1 MNSRFGQI
9 QLLLAVF
16 ALLVTVLPGRAFSAT
31 PNPQYSVSMNSSVP
45 AIGKVA
51 AGSVTTYFNVA
62 ANGGGISISPVSSSA
77 GQFVPYNASRSSQVT
92 ISVTCSGSKCGG
104 GPQSPLVTI
113 SATGGTGRFGQ
124 ITTFVAAFG
133 GAFTAASSGGQSTI
147 TGSGTS
153 LTFNLAPFTGTKTFG
168 LGMTV
173 PVNTSGTLG
182 NATSTYT
189 VTVGNSTTGS
199 AQANGAVEGR
209 LSMSKLSDLSYGTLV
224 LTAGVDG
231 TATWDA
237 ASQQFALNPSNVAT
251 QIHTG
256 PSIGSFKVFGTP
268 GQQLNFSVPGT
279 ITMSN
284 GGSNLPI
291 TVATT
296 GQGTQSIAA
305 DGTFTFYVGGT
316 INLTSTMPTG
326 AYSTTFAVTANYQ

>member
-1 MNSRFGQI
+1 MNSRFRQI

-16 ALLVTVLPGRAFSAT
+16 ALLVTVLPLRAFAAVA
-31 PNPQYSVSMNSSVP
+31 NPSYSVSMNSSVP
-45 AIGKVA
+45 VIGKVA
-51 AGSVTTYFNVA
+51 AGSVTTYFDVA
-62 ANGGGISISPVSSSA
+62 ANGGAITISPVSSSA
-77 GQFVPYNASRSSQVT
+77 GQFVPYTASRTSQVT
-92 ISVTCSGSKCGG
+92 ISVTCSGSKCGKG
-104 GPQSPLVTI
+104 GQTAVVTVAAA
-113 SATGGTGRFGQ
+113 SGTGRFGQ
-124 ITTFVAAFG
+124 ISDFVAYFG
-133 GAFTAASSGGQSTI
+133 GSFTAQENTGQTTV

-153 LTFNLAPFTGTKTFG
+153 LQFTLSPFTGTKTFG

-173 PVNTSGTLG
+173 PVNTTGTLG
-182 NATSTYT
+182 NASSTYT

-199 AQANGAVEGR
+199 ASANGAVEGR

-224 LTAGVDG
+224 LTTGVNG

-237 ASQQFALNPSNVAT
+237 ASQQFTLNPSNVAT

-256 PSIGSFKVFGTP
+256 PSIGAFKVFGTP

-284 GGSNLPI
+284 GGDNLPI